1 MCRCGNEVEHDQ
13 VYVCECGR
21 IYMTNENE
29 TTQIGWQGGIR
40 ENIQSNVKGK
50 DNKADSVQNPS

>member
-40 ENIQSNVKGK
+40 ENIQSDVKGK
-50 DNKADSVQNPS
+50 GGKADSVQDTI